1 MRLQRR
7 AKQQL
12 RNTSKHTDNKAASC
26 IMCEAAAV
34 YSSGSF
40 CCCQPT
46 QPHPPP
52 SRAGVPSGALRV
64 ISLPV
69 AHTGVTFWRAHSWR
83 RSELHVAAARFC
95 LRHRVE
101 KSRFRFFRS
110 LSGALPNNLKPSTA
124 RGPNYPKVRVIPG
137 VPWSWILATAF
148 CFSCPRIL

>member
-12 RNTSKHTDNKAASC
+12 RNTSKRTDNHAASC
-26 IMCEAAAV
+26 SMCEAAAV

-40 CCCQPT
+40 CCCQPA

-69 AHTGVTFWRAHSWR
+69 AHTGVTFWRARSWR

-124 RGPNYPKVRVIPG
+124 RGPNSKVR
-137 VPWSWILATAF
+137 
-148 CFSCPRIL
+148 SCSRSSVELDLSQNF